1 MNYPTILFDLD
12 GTLLDT
18 LDDLQAACNAA
29 LHAVGAPP
37 RTLEEVRTFVG
48 NGLGKLMERALP
60 DGRTN
65 PRFDEALE
73 HLKSYY
79 STHMKVRTAP
89 YPGIL
94 DLLQALKSQG
104 RHLGVVSNKIQPA
117 VTDLCDTFFPG
128 LLDVAIGERPG
139 IRRKPAPDTVLEAL
153 RQMNMPPEGAI
164 YVGDSD
170 VDLATARAAGLPCI
184 SATWG
189 FRSRDDLLAA
199 GAQLFAHTPAD
210 ILRLLATPS

>member
-1 MNYPTILFDLD
+1 MHYPTILFDLD

-18 LDDLQAACNAA
+18 LDDLHSACNAA
-29 LHAVGAPP
+29 LRAIGCPP
-37 RTLEEVRTFVG
+37 RTREEVRTFVG

-65 PRFDEALE
+65 PRFDEAISL
-73 HLKSYY
+73 LKSYY
-79 STHMKVRTAP
+79 AAHLKVRTAP

-94 DLLQALKSQG
+94 DLLRALKAQG
-104 RHLGVVSNKIQPA
+104 AHLGVVSNKIQPA
-117 VTDLCDTFFPG
+117 VTDLCETFFPG
-128 LLDVAIGERPG
+128 LLDAAIGERPG
-139 IRRKPAPDTVLEAL
+139 IRRKPAPDTVMEAL
-153 RQMNMPPEGAI
+153 RQMNRPPETAI

-189 FRSRDDLLAA
+189 FRSRSDLLAA
-199 GAQLFAHTPAD
+199 GAH
-210 ILRLLATPS
+210 LLAPTPSAILPLVL